1 MLGLWLKHSH
11 QSWVQISTHHDSGL
25 RNAKSGELNFAFE
38 TMLLFLLVLYLCEFQ
53 ETVILWGGGT
63 NWTKFGVVSELK
75 SSPCHLAPASFSRD
89 VVEHLSFVFFP
100 SWVCPTASPPHKF
113 STIYQ
118 YHHPQ
123 SPCSTTLAPSEVIL
137 RGWIT
142 DHLKVKAK
150 GLGSD
155 NKQYYKNRTNK
166 HFFP

>member
-1 MLGLWLKHSH
+1 MTLVSGMPSLENWTLLLKQCFYFSLYCICVNFRK
-11 QSWVQISTHHDSGL
+11 QS
-25 RNAKSGELNFAFE
+25 
-38 TMLLFLLVLYLCEFQ
+38 Y
-53 ETVILWGGGT
+53 WGGGT

-89 VVEHLSFVFFP
+89 VVEHLSFGFFL

-118 YHHPQ
+118 PQ
-123 SPCSTTLAPSEVIL
+123 SPCSTTLAPSQVIL
-137 RGWIT
+137 RGLIT
-142 DHLKVKAK
+142 DHLKVKTQ

-155 NKQYYKNRTNK
+155 NKQYYKNKTNK